1 MLDASATRFG
11 TRITNLVPNTT
22 ISNGVDNG
30 TPLAARLTLKN
41 SVVSALCCIPMSPPR
56 VPKSDSAAFAHALGA
71 AVRMRRMRLKQT
83 RANLAQRSGMSEAAI
98 VQVEA
103 GDADLDLLQ
112 LLAIAEALEIPL
124 RILLQ
129 RVERKVRWRGKGG
142 TPARGRKSGKR
153 GQQD

>member
-1 MLDASATRFG
+1 
-11 TRITNLVPNTT
+11 
-22 ISNGVDNG
+22 
-30 TPLAARLTLKN
+30 
-41 SVVSALCCIPMSPPR
+41 MSPPR
-56 VPKSDSAAFAHALGA
+56 VPKSGSAAFVHALGA

-129 RVERKVRWRGKGG
+129 RVEKKVGWRGKGG
-142 TPARGRKSGKR
+142 TPARSRKSGKS